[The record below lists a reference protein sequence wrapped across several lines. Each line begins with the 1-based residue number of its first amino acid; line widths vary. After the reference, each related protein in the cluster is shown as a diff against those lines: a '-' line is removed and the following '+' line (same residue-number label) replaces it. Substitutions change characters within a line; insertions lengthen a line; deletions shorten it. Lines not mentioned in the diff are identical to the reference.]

1 MPARRF
7 CLARRVD
14 APSPMSCCRPRFA
27 LILWIAILAILWGV
41 TAPTLASVR
50 GATASTLWV
59 EICTSNGT
67 QWVALPSDA
76 SADDRSDLPDSTHAA
91 QDHCPYCRLQQDW
104 PDVVHAPGVLVLADG
119 SVRHTPRARPA
130 APVPPL
136 ALRAA
141 HHSRAPPL
149 F

>member
-14 APSPMSCCRPRFA
+14 ASSPMPCCRPRFA
-27 LILWIAILAILWGV
+27 LI
-41 TAPTLASVR
+41 
-50 GATASTLWV
+50 
-59 EICTSNGT
+59 
-67 QWVALPSDA
+67 
-76 SADDRSDLPDSTHAA
+76 
-91 QDHCPYCRLQQDW
+91 
-104 PDVVHAPGVLVLADG
+104 PGVLVLADG

-130 APVPPL
+130 APVPAL